1 MSTRLYTAPAF
12 TGLNLIDGEWTAQGS
27 EFQTFSPSDLERH
40 VGTYYAATTDMAEA
54 ALSAARK
61 ALETWSKSNIQTRS
75 DILRRT
81 GDILIEQSAEIGRIL
96 AEEEGKILPEAIGET
111 MRAAQV
117 FHYFAGEALRHPGAT
132 LPSLRNGHS
141 VRVDHEPVGVCLMV
155 TPWNFPVAIPAWKI
169 AAALA
174 YGNTCILKPSNFT
187 PGCAVLLA
195 KALEQAGLPKGVMNL
210 LNGAGR
216 ALVPPLLAG
225 SDALSFT
232 GSTSAGR
239 DLLQQGAA
247 TITKVQLELGGKN
260 PLVILDDADLD
271 LAVECALQGTWGQ
284 TGQRCTGSSRL
295 IVTEGI
301 HDAFVEKL
309 IPRVQALK
317 VGHALVQG
325 SQIGPV
331 ANAAQFIKDQEFI
344 ASALDDG
351 CELVAGGKPAET
363 GYRGHYLEPTLFI
376 GTRND
381 MHLNREEV
389 FGPVAGVIKVTDLD
403 EAIATARD
411 CELALSSGICTNDL
425 RAAEKFRRNSTAG
438 MVMIN
443 APTAGIE
450 YHVPF
455 GGRAPSGFGGAE
467 QGTAAAHFFTEIK
480 TTYTNHGEV

>member
-1 MSTRLYTAPAF
+1 MTNTPF
-12 TGLNLIDGEWTAQGS
+12 IGLNLVDGTWRDDGHAFE
-27 EFQTFSPSDLERH
+27 TFSPSDLTHH
-40 VGTYYAATTDMAEA
+40 VGTYYAAPTSLVDETLEA
-54 ALSAARK
+54 ARR
-61 ALETWSKSNIQTRS
+61 ALDGWSRSNIQLRA

-81 GDILIEQSAEIGRIL
+81 GDILLETASDMGRML
-96 AEEEGKILPEAIGET
+96 ALEEGKILPEAIGEAV
-111 MRAAQV
+111 RAAQV

-132 LPSLRNGHS
+132 LPSLRPGHS
-141 VRVDHEPVGVCLMV
+141 IRVDYEPVGVCLIV

-187 PGCAVLLA
+187 PGCAVLLVQ
-195 KALEQAGLPKGVMNL
+195 ALEKAGLPAGVVNL
-210 LNGAGR
+210 LNGSGR
-216 ALVPPLLAG
+216 SLVPPLLAG

-232 GSTSAGR
+232 GSTPAGQ
-239 DLLQQGAA
+239 DLLKQAA
-247 TITKVQLELGGKN
+247 DTMTKVQLELGGKN
-260 PLVILDDADLD
+260 PLVVLDDADLD
-271 LAVECALQGTWGQ
+271 LAVDVALQGTWGQ

-309 IPRVQALK
+309 VPRVQALK
-317 VGHALVQG
+317 VGHALEDG

-331 ANAAQFIKDQEFI
+331 ATGPQLAKDLEFI
-344 ASALDDG
+344 ASALNDG
-351 CELVAGGKPAET
+351 CELVAGGAEVET
-363 GYRGHYLEPTLFI
+363 GYRGHYLAPTLFV

-389 FGPVAGVIKVTDLD
+389 FGPVAGVIKVADLD

-411 CELALSSGICTNDL
+411 CELALSSGICTTDL
-425 RAAEKFRRNSTAG
+425 RSAERFRRQSPAG

-443 APTAGIE
+443 APTAGVE
-450 YHVPF
+450 YHAPF
-455 GGRAPSGFGGAE
+455 GGRAPSGFGGRE
-467 QGTAAAHFFTEIK
+467 QGTAAAEFFTEMK

>member
-1 MSTRLYTAPAF
+1 MSDAPF
-12 TGLNLIDGEWTAQGS
+12 IGLNLINGQWRADGSAFE
-27 EFQTFSPSDLERH
+27 TFSPSDLSEQ
-40 VGTYYAATTDMAEA
+40 VGTYYAATHDMAEE
-54 ALSAARK
+54 ALAAARG
-61 ALETWSKSNIQTRS
+61 ALETWGRSNIQQRS
-75 DILRRT
+75 DILRKT
-81 GDILIEQSAEIGRIL
+81 GDILLATAQDMGRML
-96 AEEEGKILPEAIGET
+96 AREEGKILPDAVGEAI
-111 MRAAQV
+111 RAAQV
-117 FHYFAGEALRHPGAT
+117 FHFFSGEALRHPGTSQA
-132 LPSLRNGHS
+132 SLRPGHS
-141 VRVDHEPVGVCLMV
+141 VRVDYEPVGVCLIV

-174 YGNTCILKPSNFT
+174 FGNTCIVKPSNFT
-187 PGCAVLLA
+187 PGCAVMLVQ
-195 KALEQAGLPKGVMNL
+195 ALEQAGLPQGVINL
-210 LNGAGR
+210 LNGSGR
-216 ALVPPLLAG
+216 SLVPPLLDG

-232 GSTSAGR
+232 GSTPAGR
-239 DLLQQGAA
+239 DLLQQASK
-247 TITKVQLELGGKN
+247 TMTKVQLELGGKN
-260 PLVILDDADLD
+260 PLVVLDDADLEQ
-271 LAVECALQGTWGQ
+271 AVEVALQGTWGQ

-309 IPRVQALK
+309 TAKVRGIK
-317 VGHALVQG
+317 VGHALAED

-331 ANAAQFIKDQEFI
+331 ATASQLAKDLEFI
-344 ASALDDG
+344 ASAHADG
-351 CELVAGGKPAET
+351 CELVAGGGVVDT
-363 GYRGHYLEPTLFI
+363 GYRGHYLAPTLFI

-389 FGPVAGVIKVTDLD
+389 FGPVAGVIKVADLD

-411 CELALSSGICTNDL
+411 CELALSSGICTTSL
-425 RAAEKFRRNSTAG
+425 SAAERFRRRSPAG

-480 TTYTNHGEV
+480 TSYTNHGEA

>member
-1 MSTRLYTAPAF
+1 MGDAPYTGA
-12 TGLNLIDGEWTAQGS
+12 NLINGEWRTDGAAF
-27 EFQTFSPSDLERH
+27 ETFSPSDLDQQ
-40 VGTYYAATTDMAEA
+40 VGSYYAATLAMADEA
-54 ALSAARK
+54 MSAART
-61 ALETWSKSNIQTRS
+61 ALESWSRSNIQHRA
-75 DILRRT
+75 DILRKT
-81 GDILIEQSAEIGRIL
+81 GDILLETANDMGRML
-96 AEEEGKILPEAIGET
+96 ANEEGKVLAEAVGEAI
-111 MRAAQV
+111 RAAQV

-132 LPSLRNGHS
+132 LPSLRPGHS
-141 VRVDHEPVGVCLMV
+141 VRVDYEPVGVCLIV

-187 PGCAVLLA
+187 PGCAVMLVE
-195 KALEQAGLPKGVMNL
+195 ALQKAGLPKGVVNL
-210 LNGAGR
+210 LNGSGR
-216 ALVPPLLAG
+216 TLVPPLLEA

-232 GSTSAGR
+232 GSTPAGR
-239 DLLQQGAA
+239 DLLKQASESM
-247 TITKVQLELGGKN
+247 TKCQLELGGKN

-271 LAVECALQGTWGQ
+271 LAVEVALQGTWGQ

-309 IPRVQALK
+309 IPRVQGLK
-317 VGHALVQG
+317 VGHALKAD

-331 ANAAQFIKDQEFI
+331 ATAGQLTKDLEFI
-344 ASALDDG
+344 TSALNDG
-351 CELVAGGKPAET
+351 CELVAGGREVET
-363 GYRGHYLEPTLFI
+363 GYRGFYLAPTLFI
-376 GTRND
+376 GTRNN

-389 FGPVAGVIKVTDLD
+389 FGPVAGVIKVADLD

-425 RAAEKFRRNSTAG
+425 RAAERFRRQSPAG

-443 APTAGIE
+443 APTAGVE
-450 YHVPF
+450 YHAPF
-455 GGRAPSGFGGAE
+455 GGRAPSGFGGRE
-467 QGTAAAHFFTEIK
+467 QGTAAAEFFTEMK